1 MIHTCPPVAESRVCI
16 KTPFPSLGARQSF
29 ESFFLQGPKLWN
41 VKLGLH
47 SCYVRQAVRNERKW
61 SWQAQNWRERVQHK
75 TVRKRHTQGTTSSL
89 RTSES
94 YLFPTYALSSP
105 SSFRILAHSKDMSS
119 DFIKPIP
126 PYGYHPLNPSHPPSL
141 TWLPPTQPQSS
152 PLSDISS
159 WLSASEP
166 PWLVTIQHSGLPCLS
181 HH

>member
-1 MIHTCPPVAESRVCI
+1 MKCKP
-16 KTPFPSLGARQSF
+16 GAA
-29 ESFFLQGPKLWN
+29 FLLCMTGSQKWTKMKLTSTE
-41 VKLGLH
+41 L
-47 SCYVRQAVRNERKW
+47 E
-61 SWQAQNWRERVQHK
+61 RERVQHK

-166 PWLVTIQHSGLPCLS
+166 PRLVTIQHSGLPCLS